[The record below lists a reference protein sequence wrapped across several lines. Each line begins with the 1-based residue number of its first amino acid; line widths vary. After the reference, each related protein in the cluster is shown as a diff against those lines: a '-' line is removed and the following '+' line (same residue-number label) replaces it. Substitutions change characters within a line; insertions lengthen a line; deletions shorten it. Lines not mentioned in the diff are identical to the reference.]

1 MAIPPLVAP
10 VDRLSAAETVRTAR
24 QRRLPQLNELGQRRL
39 ANARVLV
46 LGAGG
51 LGSPALL
58 YLAAAGVG
66 TIGIVDGDDVE
77 PSNLQRQI
85 VHGQADVGRPKVDS
99 AAEKIAEIAPE
110 STVIVHNERL
120 VAANAREIIGGY
132 DVIIDGTDNFPTR
145 FLVND
150 TCAALGL
157 PLVWASV
164 LRFDAQLSVFWATP
178 PADSGLTG
186 VHLRDLF
193 PTPPAEGEVPNC
205 ADAGVLG
212 ALCGQVGSLMATETI
227 KLITG
232 IGNPLIGRILVID
245 ALDGR
250 FSEIPLLGTGIAA
263 EPTAAEIAATA
274 AADAEAAALPAGGLP
289 EVSTEQLV
297 ARLDARAAG
306 TDDFLVVDVRE
317 PSENAESSIPD
328 ARLLPIAQLMTQQGQ
343 DSLPQHTPLVLHC
356 QAGGRATR
364 AAGALR
370 AAGFTDVTV
379 FTGGIDAWDAAVLAG
394 TAPGL
399 GSKWAT
405 DALPGEARTLGLGEV
420 QPTGRHAGAP
430 ARSAASGSPTPAPD
444 AAPEA
449 ASAAGAAGAVVTAE
463 PTTAATP
470 ATPATDVPA

>member
-1 MAIPPLVAP
+1 MAISPLVEP
-10 VDRLSAAETVRTAR
+10 VERLSAAESVRTAR

-99 AAEKIAEIAPE
+99 AAERIAEIAPE
-110 STVIVHNERL
+110 ARVVRHSERL
-120 VAANAREIIGGY
+120 VAANAAEIIGEY
-132 DVIIDGTDNFPTR
+132 DVVIDGTDNFPTR

-178 PADSGLTG
+178 PADSGIVP

-232 IGNPLIGRILVID
+232 IGSPLIGRVLVID
-245 ALDGR
+245 ALSGR

-263 EPTAAEIAATA
+263 EPTAAEIAASQAEEAAHIA
-274 AADAEAAALPAGGLP
+274 AASTT
-289 EVSTEQLV
+289 EVSSAELV
-297 ARLDARAAG
+297 DWLATKRAG
-306 TDDFLVVDVRE
+306 PDNFVVVDVRE
-317 PSENAESSIPD
+317 PSEYAESSIPT
-328 ARLLPIAQLMTQQGQ
+328 ARLLPLGELLTDGVLSESARAA
-343 DSLPQHTPLVLHC
+343 LPQHTPLIVHC
-356 QAGGRATR
+356 HTGSRATR
-364 AAGALR
+364 AANALR
-370 AAGFTDVTV
+370 EAGFTEVSV
-379 FTGGIDAWDAAVLAG
+379 LTGGIVAWDELVTAG
-394 TAPGL
+394 QAPGI
-399 GSKWAT
+399 GSRWASFEP
-405 DALPGEARTLGLGEV
+405 API
-420 QPTGRHAGAP
+420 GRHSSGHADADSTVRFGSTGP
-430 ARSAASGSPTPAPD
+430 SDSTGPSGS
-444 AAPEA
+444 
-449 ASAAGAAGAVVTAE
+449 SAERGSRV
-463 PTTAATP
+463 
-470 ATPATDVPA
+470 

>member
-1 MAIPPLVAP
+1 MAIPPLVEP
-10 VDRLSAAETVRTAR
+10 VDRLSASESVRTAR

-99 AAEKIAEIAPE
+99 AAERIAEIAPE
-110 STVIVHNERL
+110 TTVVRHAERL
-120 VAANAREIIGGY
+120 VANNAAEILGGY
-132 DVIIDGTDNFPTR
+132 DVVIDGTDNFPTR

-150 TCAALGL
+150 TCARLGL

-178 PADSGLTG
+178 PAGSGVTG

-193 PTPPAEGEVPNC
+193 PTPPADGEVPNC

-232 IGNPLIGRILVID
+232 IGSPLIGRVLVID
-245 ALDGR
+245 ALSGR
-250 FSEIPLLGTGIAA
+250 FSEIPLVGTGIAA
-263 EPTAAEIAATA
+263 EPTAAEVAAEV
-274 AADAEAAALPAGGLP
+274 AADNARVAAENTA
-289 EVSTEQLV
+289 EVTSAELV
-297 ARLDARAAG
+297 ERLEAQRAG
-306 TDDFLVVDVRE
+306 TDNFLVLDVRE
-317 PSENAESSIPD
+317 PNENAESSIPT
-328 ARLLPIAQLMTQQGQ
+328 ARLLPLGELLTDGVLSDTGRAA
-343 DSLPQHTPLVLHC
+343 LPAETPLIVHC
-356 QAGGRATR
+356 HAGGRAAR
-364 AAGALR
+364 AAAALR
-370 AAGFTDVTV
+370 EAGFTDVSV
-379 FTGGIDAWDAAVLAG
+379 LTGGIVAWDDLVTAG
-394 TAPGL
+394 RAPGI
-399 GSKWAT
+399 GSRWPSLESAS
-405 DALPGEARTLGLGEV
+405 
-420 QPTGRHAGAP
+420 TGRHAS
-430 ARSAASGSPTPAPD
+430 ARDDSDSAGQ
-444 AAPEA
+444 
-449 ASAAGAAGAVVTAE
+449 
-463 PTTAATP
+463 
-470 ATPATDVPA
+470 TDSLA

>member
-1 MAIPPLVAP
+1 MAIPPLVEP
-10 VDRLSAAETVRTAR
+10 VDRLSASESVRTAR

-85 VHGQADVGRPKVDS
+85 AHGQADVGRPKVDS
-99 AAEKIAEIAPE
+99 AAERIAEIAPE
-110 STVIVHNERL
+110 TTVVRHAERL
-120 VAANAREIIGGY
+120 VANNAAEIIGGY
-132 DVIIDGTDNFPTR
+132 DVVIDGTDNFPTR

-150 TCAALGL
+150 TCARLGL

-178 PADSGLTG
+178 PVDSGVTG

-232 IGNPLIGRILVID
+232 IGSPLIGRVLVID
-245 ALDGR
+245 ALSGR

-263 EPTAAEIAATA
+263 APTTTEVA
-274 AADAEAAALPAGGLP
+274 AEAARVAAASTA
-289 EVSTEQLV
+289 EVSSAELV
-297 ARLDARAAG
+297 DRLAALSTG
-306 TDDFLVVDVRE
+306 TDSFLVVDVRE
-317 PSENAESSIPD
+317 PSEYAESSIPT
-328 ARLLPIAQLMTQQGQ
+328 ARLLPLGELVTDGVLS
-343 DSLPQHTPLVLHC
+343 DSGRAALPQDTPLIVHC
-356 QAGGRATR
+356 HAGGRAAR
-364 AAGALR
+364 AANALR
-370 AAGFTDVTV
+370 EAGFTDVSV
-379 FTGGIDAWDAAVLAG
+379 LTGGIVAWDDLVTAG
-394 TAPGL
+394 RAPGF
-399 GSKWAT
+399 GSRWAT
-405 DALPGEARTLGLGEV
+405 LEP
-420 QPTGRHAGAP
+420 AP
-430 ARSAASGSPTPAPD
+430 AGRD
-444 AAPEA
+444 
-449 ASAAGAAGAVVTAE
+449 ASARDDAGSTGHSDSLV
-463 PTTAATP
+463 
-470 ATPATDVPA
+470 

>member
-1 MAIPPLVAP
+1 MAIPPLVEP
-10 VDRLSAAETVRTAR
+10 VDRLSASESVRTAR

-99 AAEKIAEIAPE
+99 AAERIAEIAPE
-110 STVIVHNERL
+110 TTVVRHAERL
-120 VAANAREIIGGY
+120 VANNAAEILGGY
-132 DVIIDGTDNFPTR
+132 DVVIDGTDNFPTR

-150 TCAALGL
+150 TCARLGL

-178 PADSGLTG
+178 PAGSGVTG

-193 PTPPAEGEVPNC
+193 PTPPADGEVPNC

-232 IGNPLIGRILVID
+232 IGSPLIGRVLVID
-245 ALDGR
+245 ALSGR
-250 FSEIPLLGTGIAA
+250 FSEIPLVGTGIAA
-263 EPTAAEIAATA
+263 EPTAAEVAAEVAAETA
-274 AADAEAAALPAGGLP
+274 RVAAENTA
-289 EVSTEQLV
+289 EVSGAELV
-297 ARLDARAAG
+297 ERLEAQRAG
-306 TDDFLVVDVRE
+306 NDNFLVLDVRE
-317 PSENAESSIPD
+317 PNENAESSIPT
-328 ARLLPIAQLMTQQGQ
+328 ARLLPLGELLTDGVLSDTGRAA
-343 DSLPQHTPLVLHC
+343 LPVETPLIVHC
-356 QAGGRATR
+356 HAGGRAAR
-364 AAGALR
+364 AAAALR
-370 AAGFTDVTV
+370 EAGFTDVSV
-379 FTGGIDAWDAAVLAG
+379 LTGGIVAWDDLVTAG
-394 TAPGL
+394 RAPGI
-399 GSKWAT
+399 GSRWPSLEPT
-405 DALPGEARTLGLGEV
+405 
-420 QPTGRHAGAP
+420 PTGRHASAPDGSAAP
-430 ARSAASGSPTPAPD
+430 ASPTA
-444 AAPEA
+444 
-449 ASAAGAAGAVVTAE
+449 
-463 PTTAATP
+463 TTNR
-470 ATPATDVPA
+470 

>member
-1 MAIPPLVAP
+1 MAIPPLVEP
-10 VDRLSAAETVRTAR
+10 VDQLSASESARTAR

-85 VHGQADVGRPKVDS
+85 AHGQADVGRPKVDS
-99 AAEKIAEIAPE
+99 AAERIIEIAPE
-110 STVIVHNERL
+110 TRVVRHAERL
-120 VAANAREIIGGY
+120 VAANAAEIIGGY
-132 DVIIDGTDNFPTR
+132 DVVIDGTDNFPTR

-150 TCAALGL
+150 TCARLRL

-178 PADSGLTG
+178 PEGSGVTG

-193 PTPPAEGEVPNC
+193 PTPPAAGEVPNC

-232 IGNPLIGRILVID
+232 IGSPLIGRVLVID
-245 ALDGR
+245 ALSGR

-263 EPTAAEIAATA
+263 EPTAAERAAEQA
-274 AADAEAAALPAGGLP
+274 EEAARVAMTSTP
-289 EVSTEQLV
+289 EVTSVELVDRLV
-297 ARLDARAAG
+297 AQGAG
-306 TDDFLVVDVRE
+306 TDNFLVVDVRE
-317 PSENAESSIPD
+317 PSEFAESSIPT
-328 ARLLPIAQLMTQQGQ
+328 ARLLPLGELLTDGVLSASGRAA
-343 DSLPQHTPLVLHC
+343 LPTDMPLIVHC
-356 QAGGRATR
+356 HAGGRAAR
-364 AAGALR
+364 AANALR
-370 AAGFTDVTV
+370 EAGFADVSV
-379 FTGGIDAWDAAVLAG
+379 FTGGILAWDDLVTAG
-394 TAPGL
+394 RAPGF
-399 GSKWAT
+399 GSRWA
-405 DALPGEARTLGLGEV
+405 APEPA
-420 QPTGRHAGAP
+420 PAGRHAS
-430 ARSAASGSPTPAPD
+430 ARDDAGSASQSD
-444 AAPEA
+444 
-449 ASAAGAAGAVVTAE
+449 SLV
-463 PTTAATP
+463 
-470 ATPATDVPA
+470 

>member
-1 MAIPPLVAP
+1 MAIPPLVEP
-10 VDRLSAAETVRTAR
+10 VDRLTASESVRTAR

-66 TIGIVDGDDVE
+66 TIGIVDDDDVE

-85 VHGQADVGRPKVDS
+85 VHGQADVGHPKVDS
-99 AAEKIAEIAPE
+99 AAERIAEIAPE
-110 STVIVHNERL
+110 TTVVRHTERL
-120 VAANAREIIGGY
+120 VASNAAEIIGGY
-132 DVIIDGTDNFPTR
+132 DIVIDGTDNFPTR

-150 TCAALGL
+150 TCARLGL

-178 PADSGLTG
+178 PAGSGVTG

-232 IGNPLIGRILVID
+232 IGSPLIGRVLVID
-245 ALDGR
+245 ALSGR

-263 EPTAAEIAATA
+263 EPTAAEIAAERSAELAQA
-274 AADAEAAALPAGGLP
+274 AMKSTP
-289 EVSTEQLV
+289 EVSSVEL
-297 ARLDARAAG
+297 AGRLAAQGAG
-306 TDDFLVVDVRE
+306 TDTDSFLVVDVRE
-317 PSENAESSIPD
+317 PNEYAESSIPT
-328 ARLLPIAQLMTQQGQ
+328 AQLLPIGELLTDGVLS
-343 DSLPQHTPLVLHC
+343 DSGRAALPQNTPLIVHC
-356 QAGGRATR
+356 HAGGRAAR
-364 AAGALR
+364 AANALR
-370 AAGFTDVTV
+370 EAGFTDVSV
-379 FTGGIDAWDAAVLAG
+379 LTGGILAWDDLVTAG
-394 TAPGL
+394 RAPGL
-399 GSKWAT
+399 GSRWPSPEP
-405 DALPGEARTLGLGEV
+405 AL
-420 QPTGRHAGAP
+420 TG
-430 ARSAASGSPTPAPD
+430 PD
-444 AAPEA
+444 ASAHDDA
-449 ASAAGAAGAVVTAE
+449 GSASPSDSLV
-463 PTTAATP
+463 
-470 ATPATDVPA
+470 

>member
-1 MAIPPLVAP
+1 MAISPLVEP
-10 VDRLSAAETVRTAR
+10 VARLSPAESVRTAR

-66 TIGIVDGDDVE
+66 TIGIVDADDVE

-99 AAEKIAEIAPE
+99 AAEKVLAIAPE
-110 STVIVHNERL
+110 ATVVRHPERL
-120 VAANAREIIGGY
+120 VAANAAEIIGGY

-178 PADSGLTG
+178 PAESGLTG

-212 ALCGQVGSLMATETI
+212 ALCGQIGSLMATETI

-232 IGNPLIGRILVID
+232 IGTPMIGRVLIID
-245 ALDGR
+245 ALSGR
-250 FSEIPLLGTGIAA
+250 FSEIPLAGTGIAA
-263 EPTAAEIAATA
+263 APTAAEIAASTA
-274 AADAEAAALPAGGLP
+274 AEAAAGPDDFAQVTADELI
-289 EVSTEQLV
+289 V
-297 ARLDARAAG
+297 RLDARAEG
-306 TDDFLVVDVRE
+306 TDDFVVLDVRE
-317 PSENAESSIPD
+317 PSEHAESSIPT
-328 ARLLPIAQLMTQQGQ
+328 ARLLPLGDLVTPAGQ
-343 DSLPQHTPLVLHC
+343 ASLPRDRPLIVHC

-364 AAGALR
+364 AAAALQ
-370 AAGFTDVTV
+370 AAGFGDVSV
-379 FTGGIDAWDAAVLAG
+379 FTGGIEAWNDAVTAG
-394 TAPGL
+394 NAPGM
-399 GSKWAT
+399 GSKWA
-405 DALPGEARTLGLGEV
+405 A
-420 QPTGRHAGAP
+420 
-430 ARSAASGSPTPAPD
+430 D
-444 AAPEA
+444 AAPGQPGQPI
-449 ASAAGAAGAVVTAE
+449 AAG
-463 PTTAATP
+463 TP
-470 ATPATDVPA
+470 A

>member
-1 MAIPPLVAP
+1 MAIPPLVEP
-10 VDRLSAAETVRTAR
+10 VDRLSTSESVRTAR

-85 VHGQADVGRPKVDS
+85 IHGQADVGRPKVDS
-99 AAEKIAEIAPE
+99 AAERIAEIAPE
-110 STVIVHNERL
+110 STVVRHTERL
-120 VAANAREIIGGY
+120 VLANAAEIIGGY
-132 DVIIDGTDNFPTR
+132 DVVIDGTDNFPTR

-150 TCAALGL
+150 TCARLGL

-178 PADSGLTG
+178 PKGSGVTG

-232 IGNPLIGRILVID
+232 IGSPLIGRVLVID
-245 ALDGR
+245 ALSGR

-263 EPTAAEIAATA
+263 EPTAAEIAAELAQASTA
-274 AADAEAAALPAGGLP
+274 SIPEISSVELVTRLAAQSAA
-289 EVSTEQLV
+289 
-297 ARLDARAAG
+297 
-306 TDDFLVVDVRE
+306 TDNFLVVDVRE
-317 PSENAESSIPD
+317 PSEYAESSIPT
-328 ARLLPIAQLMTQQGQ
+328 ARLLPLGELLTDGVLSPSGRAA
-343 DSLPQHTPLVLHC
+343 LPDDTPLIVHC
-356 QAGGRATR
+356 HAGGRAAR
-364 AAGALR
+364 AANALR
-370 AAGFTDVTV
+370 EAGFTDVSV
-379 FTGGIDAWDAAVLAG
+379 LTGGILAWDDLVTAG
-394 TAPGL
+394 RAPGF
-399 GSKWAT
+399 GSRWASLET
-405 DALPGEARTLGLGEV
+405 TA
-420 QPTGRHAGAP
+420 TGRHAS
-430 ARSAASGSPTPAPD
+430 ARDEAGSTGRPD
-444 AAPEA
+444 
-449 ASAAGAAGAVVTAE
+449 SLV
-463 PTTAATP
+463 
-470 ATPATDVPA
+470 

>member
-1 MAIPPLVAP
+1 MAIPPLVEP
-10 VDRLSAAETVRTAR
+10 VDRLSASESVRTAR

-99 AAEKIAEIAPE
+99 AAERIAEIAPE
-110 STVIVHNERL
+110 TTVIRHAERL
-120 VAANAREIIGGY
+120 VASNAAEIIGGY
-132 DVIIDGTDNFPTR
+132 DVVIDGTDNFPTR

-150 TCAALGL
+150 TCARLGL

-178 PADSGLTG
+178 PAGSGVTG

-193 PTPPAEGEVPNC
+193 PTPPADGEVPNC

-232 IGNPLIGRILVID
+232 IGSPLIGRVLVID
-245 ALDGR
+245 ALSGR
-250 FSEIPLLGTGIAA
+250 FSEIPLVGTGIAA
-263 EPTAAEIAATA
+263 EPTAAEVAAEV
-274 AADAEAAALPAGGLP
+274 AADNARVAAENTA
-289 EVSTEQLV
+289 EVTSAELV
-297 ARLDARAAG
+297 ERLEAQRAG
-306 TDDFLVVDVRE
+306 TDNFLVLDVRE
-317 PSENAESSIPD
+317 PNENAESSIPT
-328 ARLLPIAQLMTQQGQ
+328 ARLLPLGELLTDGVLSDTGRAA
-343 DSLPQHTPLVLHC
+343 LPAETPLIVHC
-356 QAGGRATR
+356 HAGGRAAR
-364 AAGALR
+364 AAAALR
-370 AAGFTDVTV
+370 EAGFTDVSV
-379 FTGGIDAWDAAVLAG
+379 LTGGIVAWDDLVTAG
-394 TAPGL
+394 RAPGI
-399 GSKWAT
+399 GSRWPSLESAS
-405 DALPGEARTLGLGEV
+405 
-420 QPTGRHAGAP
+420 TGRHAS
-430 ARSAASGSPTPAPD
+430 ARDDSDSAGQ
-444 AAPEA
+444 
-449 ASAAGAAGAVVTAE
+449 
-463 PTTAATP
+463 
-470 ATPATDVPA
+470 TDSLA

>member
-1 MAIPPLVAP
+1 MAISPLVEP
-10 VDRLSAAETVRTAR
+10 VDRLSASESVRTAR

-99 AAEKIAEIAPE
+99 AAERIAEIAPE
-110 STVIVHNERL
+110 TRVVRHAERL
-120 VAANAREIIGGY
+120 VASNAAEILGGY
-132 DVIIDGTDNFPTR
+132 DVVIDGTDNFPTR

-150 TCAALGL
+150 TCARLGL

-178 PADSGLTG
+178 PAGSGITG

-232 IGNPLIGRILVID
+232 IGSPLIGRVLVID
-245 ALDGR
+245 ALSGR
-250 FSEIPLLGTGIAA
+250 FSELPLLGTGIAA
-263 EPTAAEIAATA
+263 EPTAAELA
-274 AADAEAAALPAGGLP
+274 AEAAQACRAGTP
-289 EVSTEQLV
+289 EVSSVELV
-297 ARLDARAAG
+297 DRLAAQNAG
-306 TDDFLVVDVRE
+306 TDSFLVVDVRE
-317 PSENAESSIPD
+317 PSEFAESSIPT
-328 ARLLPIAQLMTQQGQ
+328 ARLLPLGELLTDGVLSSTGRAA
-343 DSLPQHTPLVLHC
+343 LPEDTPLIVHC
-356 QAGGRATR
+356 HAGGRAAR
-364 AAGALR
+364 AANALR
-370 AAGFTDVTV
+370 EAGFTDVSV
-379 FTGGIDAWDAAVLAG
+379 LTGGILAWDDLVTAG
-394 TAPGL
+394 RAPGF
-399 GSKWAT
+399 GSRWASPET
-405 DALPGEARTLGLGEV
+405 AA
-420 QPTGRHAGAP
+420 TGRHAS
-430 ARSAASGSPTPAPD
+430 ARDDAGSAEQSDSL
-444 AAPEA
+444 
-449 ASAAGAAGAVVTAE
+449 V
-463 PTTAATP
+463 
-470 ATPATDVPA
+470 

>member
-1 MAIPPLVAP
+1 MAIPPLVEP
-10 VDRLSAAETVRTAR
+10 VDQLSASESVRTAR

-85 VHGQADVGRPKVDS
+85 IHGQADVGRPKVDS
-99 AAEKIAEIAPE
+99 AAERIAEIAPE
-110 STVIVHNERL
+110 TTVVRHTERL
-120 VAANAREIIGGY
+120 VAANAAEIIDGY
-132 DVIIDGTDNFPTR
+132 DVVIDGTDNFPTR

-150 TCAALGL
+150 TCARLGL

-178 PADSGLTG
+178 PEGSGVTG

-232 IGNPLIGRILVID
+232 IGSPLIGRVLVID
-245 ALDGR
+245 ALSGR
-250 FSEIPLLGTGIAA
+250 FSEIPLLGTGRAA
-263 EPTAAEIAATA
+263 EPTAAEIAAEIAQASMAST
-274 AADAEAAALPAGGLP
+274 P
-289 EVSTEQLV
+289 EVSSAELV
-297 ARLDARAAG
+297 DRLAAQSAG
-306 TDDFLVVDVRE
+306 TDSFLVVDVRE
-317 PSENAESSIPD
+317 PSEFAESSIPM
-328 ARLLPIAQLMTQQGQ
+328 ARLLPIGELLDGGILT
-343 DSLPQHTPLVLHC
+343 DSGRAALPTDTPLIVHC
-356 QAGGRATR
+356 HAGGRAAR
-364 AAGALR
+364 AANALR
-370 AAGFTDVTV
+370 EAGFTDVSV
-379 FTGGIDAWDAAVLAG
+379 LTGGILAWDDLVTAG
-394 TAPGL
+394 RAPGF
-399 GSKWAT
+399 GSRWA
-405 DALPGEARTLGLGEV
+405 ALEPAA
-420 QPTGRHAGAP
+420 TGRHGL
-430 ARSAASGSPTPAPD
+430 ARDDADSASQSESLD
-444 AAPEA
+444 R
-449 ASAAGAAGAVVTAE
+449 
-463 PTTAATP
+463 
-470 ATPATDVPA
+470 

>member
-1 MAIPPLVAP
+1 MAIPPLVEP
-10 VDRLSAAETVRTAR
+10 IDRLTASESVRTAR

-99 AAEKIAEIAPE
+99 AAERIAEIAPE
-110 STVIVHNERL
+110 TTVVRHSERL
-120 VAANAREIIGGY
+120 VASNAAEIIGGY
-132 DVIIDGTDNFPTR
+132 DIVIDGTDNFPTR

-150 TCAALGL
+150 TCARLGL

-178 PADSGLTG
+178 PAGSGVTG

-232 IGNPLIGRILVID
+232 IGSPLIGRVLVID
-245 ALDGR
+245 ALSGR

-263 EPTAAEIAATA
+263 EPTAAEIAAELAQA
-274 AADAEAAALPAGGLP
+274 AMTSTP
-289 EVSTEQLV
+289 EVSSVEL
-297 ARLDARAAG
+297 AGRLAAQSAG
-306 TDDFLVVDVRE
+306 TDKFLVVDVRE
-317 PSENAESSIPD
+317 PSEFAESSIPT
-328 ARLLPIAQLMTQQGQ
+328 AQLLPIGELLTDGVLS
-343 DSLPQHTPLVLHC
+343 DSGRAALPEDTPLIVHC
-356 QAGGRATR
+356 HAGGRAAR
-364 AAGALR
+364 AASALR
-370 AAGFTDVTV
+370 EAGFTDVSV
-379 FTGGIDAWDAAVLAG
+379 LSGGILAWDDLVTAGGAPGFGSRWSSAEPVPAGRHASASDDAG
-394 TAPGL
+394 TADQ
-399 GSKWAT
+399 S
-405 DALPGEARTLGLGEV
+405 DSQV
-420 QPTGRHAGAP
+420 
-430 ARSAASGSPTPAPD
+430 
-444 AAPEA
+444 
-449 ASAAGAAGAVVTAE
+449 
-463 PTTAATP
+463 
-470 ATPATDVPA
+470 

>member
-1 MAIPPLVAP
+1 MAIPPLVEP
-10 VDRLSAAETVRTAR
+10 VDHLSAFETMRTAR
-24 QRRLPQLNELGQRRL
+24 QRRLPQLSELGQRRL

-99 AAEKIAEIAPE
+99 AAERIAEIAPE
-110 STVIVHNERL
+110 ARVVRHSERL
-120 VAANAREIIGGY
+120 VANNAAEILGGY
-132 DVIIDGTDNFPTR
+132 DVVIDGTDNFPTR

-150 TCAALGL
+150 TCARLGL

-164 LRFDAQLSVFWATP
+164 LRFDAQLSVFWASP
-178 PADSGLTG
+178 PAGSGVIG

-232 IGNPLIGRILVID
+232 IGSPLIGRVLVID
-245 ALDGR
+245 ALSGR

-263 EPTAAEIAATA
+263 EPTAAEVAAEKVAALAQSATKNTA
-274 AADAEAAALPAGGLP
+274 AVSSAELVDRLAAH
-289 EVSTEQLV
+289 S
-297 ARLDARAAG
+297 AG
-306 TDDFLVVDVRE
+306 TDNFLVVDVRE
-317 PSENAESSIPD
+317 PSEFAESSIPT
-328 ARLLPIAQLMTQQGQ
+328 ARLLPLGELLTDGVLS
-343 DSLPQHTPLVLHC
+343 DSARAALPEDTPLIVHC
-356 QAGGRATR
+356 HTGGRAAR
-364 AAGALR
+364 AAFALLE
-370 AAGFTDVTV
+370 AGFTDVSV
-379 FTGGIDAWDAAVLAG
+379 LTGGIVAWDDLVTAG
-394 TAPGL
+394 RAPGF
-399 GSKWAT
+399 GSRWASLEP
-405 DALPGEARTLGLGEV
+405 D
-420 QPTGRHAGAP
+420 PTGRHAAARDNAGSAGP
-430 ARSAASGSPTPAPD
+430 ADSL
-444 AAPEA
+444 
-449 ASAAGAAGAVVTAE
+449 V
-463 PTTAATP
+463 
-470 ATPATDVPA
+470 

>member
-1 MAIPPLVAP
+1 MAIPPLVEP
-10 VDRLSAAETVRTAR
+10 VDRLSALESVRTAR

-99 AAEKIAEIAPE
+99 AAERIAEIAPE
-110 STVIVHNERL
+110 TTVVRHSERL
-120 VAANAREIIGGY
+120 VASNAAEIIGGY
-132 DVIIDGTDNFPTR
+132 DIVIDGTDNFPTR

-150 TCAALGL
+150 TCARLGL

-178 PADSGLTG
+178 PVGSGVTG

-232 IGNPLIGRILVID
+232 IGTPLIGRVLVID
-245 ALDGR
+245 ALSGR

-263 EPTAAEIAATA
+263 EPTAAEIAGELARA
-274 AADAEAAALPAGGLP
+274 AMTSYP
-289 EVSTEQLV
+289 EVSSVELV
-297 ARLDARAAG
+297 HRLAAQSAG
-306 TDDFLVVDVRE
+306 TDKFLVVDVRE
-317 PSENAESSIPD
+317 PNEFAESSIPT
-328 ARLLPIAQLMTQQGQ
+328 AQLLPIGELLTNGVVS
-343 DSLPQHTPLVLHC
+343 DSGRAALPQNTPLIVHC
-356 QAGGRATR
+356 HAGGRAAR
-364 AAGALR
+364 AANALR
-370 AAGFTDVTV
+370 EAGFTDVSV
-379 FTGGIDAWDAAVLAG
+379 LSGGILAWDDLVTAG
-394 TAPGL
+394 GAPGV
-399 GSKWAT
+399 GSRWTEPEPVPA
-405 DALPGEARTLGLGEV
+405 
-420 QPTGRHAGAP
+420 GRHA
-430 ARSAASGSPTPAPD
+430 STSD
-444 AAPEA
+444 AGNADQ
-449 ASAAGAAGAVVTAE
+449 SDSQV
-463 PTTAATP
+463 
-470 ATPATDVPA
+470 